1 MKNNVTRMLEAK
13 NITYSIYEL
22 SGEKISALEVAKRLN
37 IPPEQ
42 VYKTIVVKRIGI
54 GKPILALV
62 ASDRE
67 VNLKKVAA
75 AVGEKKVLLPTEREA
90 EEITGLQAGG
100 ISPLALINRG
110 YQVIIDSSAY
120 FRETINISGGQRS
133 LNISIS
139 PKDIQELTNGMFADI
154 QGDVP
159 STPS

>member
-1 MKNNVTRMLEAK
+1 MRNNVTRMLESK
-13 NITYSIYEL
+13 NINFSAFEL
-22 SGEKISALEVAKRLN
+22 SGEKMSAIEVAERLN
-37 IPPEQ
+37 IPPQQ
-42 VYKTIVVKRIGI
+42 VYKTIVVKRIGK

-75 AVGEKKVLLPTEREA
+75 AIGEKKVMLPTQKEA

-110 YQVIIDSSAY
+110 YQVIIDSSANA
-120 FRETINISGGQRS
+120 RETINISGGQRS

-154 QGDVP
+154 QQDVL
-159 STPS
+159 